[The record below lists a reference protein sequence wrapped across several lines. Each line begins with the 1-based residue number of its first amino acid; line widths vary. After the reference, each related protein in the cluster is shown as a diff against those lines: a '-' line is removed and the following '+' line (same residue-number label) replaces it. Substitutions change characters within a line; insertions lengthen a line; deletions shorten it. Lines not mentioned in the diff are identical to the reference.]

1 MIKVKVI
8 IPIIIIIII
17 IIAGAIIT
25 FTPNEETSKNKI
37 EEEWI
42 KSGPFSI
49 DKSEYNVG
57 EKIFISVNGLKE
69 EDKGQ
74 VIFFRPT
81 ASVTNSGTM
90 FQTSDIGMKDYIK
103 MDFDGKD
110 KIQFNL
116 YFEPALNKIKGICS
130 INDLAGNWIVEFAGT
145 QYQDI
150 NFEILNQ
157 TSSWDNR
164 IFEPV
169 C

>member
-8 IPIIIIIII
+8 IPIIIII

-37 EEEWI
+37 EKEWI

-57 EKIFISVNGLKE
+57 EKIFISVSGLKE

-81 ASVTNSGTM
+81 TSVTNSGTM

-103 MDFDGKD
+103 MDFDGKN
-110 KIQFNL
+110 KIKFNL
-116 YFEPALNKIKGICS
+116 YFEPALSKIKGICS
-130 INDLAGNWIVEFAGT
+130 INDLAGNWIVEFTGT

-157 TSSWDNR
+157 TSSWDDR